1 MSAEARCE
9 RANKLADPTAI
20 TPASCGMAGTRP
32 GPTPSDALLTVC
44 IFLCHLQRCSQLI
57 LRLSGAEGKC
67 GHNSLRTAF
76 LGAHRVFPRTAELSG
91 FISEACF
98 ELWSSRGL
106 CQSGL
111 SAAALHILRHLLS
124 SRTAGRR
131 LRPRQRQRG
140 GRAGRRR
147 SPGQIRRLSGL
158 RVPACAHV
166 WEHAHACVCC
176 LLRVPLGA

>member
-20 TPASCGMAGTRP
+20 TPASRGMAGTRP